1 MVNPVTGNRKYLY
14 IYITIWALIS
24 GAHILFLYKYFNYSI
39 TAAAIDSLISNLLF
53 MILGIG
59 IWYIVRYN
67 DFEIKNFINLIT
79 GHLISALI
87 LVLIW
92 ISLANFI
99 IYIVFVTP
107 DSQSPGN
114 TLVPGKIILGIL
126 YYMVIVL
133 IYYLMIYYQNFKQR
147 IEREGRVEARYK
159 EAELNTL
166 KAQINPHFIFNSLNS
181 ISSLTIS
188 DPKIAQEMIVKLSDF
203 FRMTLKREQTQLA
216 YLEEEISF
224 SKVYF
229 EIEKI
234 RFGDKLNYHIICPK
248 KLESYQVPHLIL
260 QPLLENAIKHGVQE
274 SIDKVDITLNC
285 SKESGYLL
293 LRITNQYDPEYESNG
308 QGIGLNN
315 IRDRL
320 RIIYEQDNLLEISKK
335 DGKFN
340 ALVKIPITNK

>member
-1 MVNPVTGNRKYLY
+1 M
-14 IYITIWALIS
+14 
-24 GAHILFLYKYFNYSI
+24 
-39 TAAAIDSLISNLLF
+39 
-53 MILGIG
+53 
-59 IWYIVRYN
+59 
-67 DFEIKNFINLIT
+67 
-79 GHLISALI
+79 ISALI

-99 IYIVFVTP
+99 IDIVYVTP
-107 DSQSPGN
+107 DSQSLGN

-234 RFGDKLNYHIICPK
+234 RFGDKLNYHIICSK
-248 KLESYQVPHLIL
+248 KLKSYQVPHLIL

-293 LRITNQYDPEYESNG
+293 LRITNQYDPDYESNG

-315 IRDRL
+315 VRDRL

-340 ALVKIPITNK
+340 ALVKIPITNQ